1 MYVTGIFSCA
11 KYAGLYDFWA
21 RRQKNDSKDGQKP
34 KIPRTCMDSDFNL
47 QPNQRNKNT
56 LELHDMQTLDWIVLL
71 GTLAFVV
78 FYGLWKSRNIGTSE
92 NFLAGKHDLPWWTIG
107 LSIMATQASAI
118 TFLSTPGQGFSDGMQ
133 FVQYYFGM
141 PIAMIFLCIF
151 VLPVYYKLRVTTA
164 YEYLEQRFD
173 LRMRALTAGLFLIQ
187 RGMAAAISIYA
198 PSIILSAVFG
208 WNLALTNF
216 LMCVFVVI
224 YTTTGGSE
232 AVSRTQELQMTI
244 MLGGLILAFVLVL
257 QKLPAG
263 IGLPEAWQIA
273 GATGK
278 TQVLD
283 WTFHWEDRYNV
294 WSGVLGATFLFL
306 SYFGT
311 DQSQVGRYLSGKSL
325 KESRFGLL
333 FNGFVKIP
341 MQFLVLSV
349 GVMVFV
355 FYQYTKPP
363 LYFNKANRA
372 KIEGTAQE
380 ADFKR
385 LEAQADSLFV
395 IKQTVLNDF
404 AAGLKSGNEALTGRA
419 RMDLQDLESQ
429 RSGLHG
435 DAEKLVQRAVPDADP
450 KDKDFIFI
458 DFVLN
463 HIPTGL
469 IGLML
474 AMIFCASWSTT
485 ASEISALTATSVSDI
500 YRRMIVSGR
509 SDHHYFVVSK
519 ITTVLWG
526 AIITVFAIYFEL
538 FDNLIQAVNMIGSL
552 FYGTILGIFFTAFF
566 LKNVGGTAV
575 FWAAVVTQIVIAAL
589 FFGVSREPFLWYN
602 PLGCGLVMGLSWLLQ
617 QTIFKGQLSAR

>member
-1 MYVTGIFSCA
+1 
-11 KYAGLYDFWA
+11 
-21 RRQKNDSKDGQKP
+21 
-34 KIPRTCMDSDFNL
+34 
-47 QPNQRNKNT
+47 
-56 LELHDMQTLDWIVLL
+56 MQILDWIVLL
-71 GTLAFVV
+71 STLAFVV
-78 FYGLWKSRNIGTSE
+78 IYGIWKSRNIGTSE

-118 TFLSTPGQGFSDGMQ
+118 TFLSTPGQGFADGMQ

-151 VLPVYYKLRVTTA
+151 VLPVYYRLRVTTA

-173 LRMRALTAGLFLIQ
+173 LRMRTLTAGLFLIQ

-216 LMCVFVVI
+216 MMCVFVVI
-224 YTTTGGSE
+224 YTTSGGSE

-244 MLGGLILAFVLVL
+244 MLSGLVLAFILVL
-257 QKLPAG
+257 QKLPDG
-263 IGLPEAWQIA
+263 VGLSEAWQIA

-283 WTFHWEDRYNV
+283 WSFHWEDRYNV
-294 WSGVLGATFLFL
+294 WSGVIGATFLFL

-355 FYQYTKPP
+355 FYQFTQPP
-363 LYFNKANRA
+363 LYFNQANRA
-372 KIEGTAQE
+372 KVEGTAQE
-380 ADFKR
+380 SAFEQ
-385 LEAQADSLFV
+385 LEARADSLFLQ
-395 IKQTVLNDF
+395 KQTVLQELTT
-404 AAGLKSGNEALTGRA
+404 GLKNGDAMLSGKAQTE
-419 RMDLQDLESQ
+419 LQSLESKRTEL
-429 RSGLHG
+429 RSQ
-435 DAEKLVQRAVPDADP
+435 AEQLVQQAAPAVDP

-458 DFVLN
+458 NFILN

-469 IGLML
+469 VGLMI

-500 YRRMIVSGR
+500 YRRLFVPGR
-509 SDHHYFVVSK
+509 DDHHYFRVSK
-519 ITTVLWG
+519 IATVIWG
-526 AIITVFAIYFEL
+526 ALITFFAIYFNL

-566 LKNVGGTAV
+566 LKKVGGQAV
-575 FWAAVVTQIVIAAL
+575 FWAAVATQAVIAYL
-589 FFGVSREPFLWYN
+589 FFGVSKDPFLWYN
-602 PLGCGLVMGLSWLLQ
+602 PLGCGLVMGLSLIFQ
-617 QTIFKGQLSAR
+617 QTLFKKQLITR

>member
-1 MYVTGIFSCA
+1 
-11 KYAGLYDFWA
+11 
-21 RRQKNDSKDGQKP
+21 
-34 KIPRTCMDSDFNL
+34 
-47 QPNQRNKNT
+47 
-56 LELHDMQTLDWIVLL
+56 MQTLDWIVLV
-71 GTLAFVV
+71 GTLALVV
-78 FYGLWKSRNIGTSE
+78 IYGIWKSRDVHSSE
-92 NFLAGKHDLPWWTIG
+92 NFLAGTHNLPWWTIG

-173 LRMRALTAGLFLIQ
+173 LRMRTLTAGLFLIQ

-208 WNLALTNF
+208 WNLVLTNF
-216 LMCVFVVI
+216 IMCVFVVI
-224 YTTTGGSE
+224 YTTSGGSE

-244 MLGGLILAFVLVL
+244 MLAGLVLAFFLVL

-263 IGLPEAWQIA
+263 VGLSEAWQIA
-273 GATGK
+273 GTTGK

-283 WTFHWEDRYNV
+283 WSFHWEDRYNV
-294 WSGVLGATFLFL
+294 WSGILGATFLFL

-355 FYQYTKPP
+355 FYQYTNPP
-363 LYFNKANRA
+363 LYFNQANRV
-372 KIEGTAQE
+372 KVQSTPQE
-380 ADFKR
+380 AAFR
-385 LEAQADSLFV
+385 QLEARADSLFLQ
-395 IKQTVLNDF
+395 KQNVLQTLTTSLQSSD
-404 AAGLKSGNEALTGRA
+404 AATMARA
-419 RMDLQDLESQ
+419 REEFLNLES
-429 RSGLHG
+429 RRGELH
-435 DAEKLVQRAVPDADP
+435 DQAEKLVKQAVPEADS

-458 DFVLN
+458 NFILN
-463 HIPTGL
+463 HIPPGL

-500 YRRMIVSGR
+500 YRRIFVTHR
-509 SDHHYFVVSK
+509 DDHHYFQVSK
-519 ITTVLWG
+519 IATVIWG
-526 AIITVFAIYFEL
+526 AIILLFAVYFDL
-538 FDNLIQAVNMIGSL
+538 FDNLIQAVNMIGSI

-566 LKNVGGTAV
+566 LKSVGSRAV
-575 FWAAVVTQIVIAAL
+575 FWAAVLTQAIVAYL
-589 FFGVSREPFLWYN
+589 FFFVSKDPFLWYN
-602 PLGCGLVMGLSWLLQ
+602 PLGCFLVMGLGWVFQRILFTDDPSN
-617 QTIFKGQLSAR
+617 R